1 MFFNNASLPLWAIAA
16 SGTAVIVLGVF
27 TYTFYNNIF
36 IDVHKI
42 YKNLIIKSLIVVTV
56 VVILGV
62 FIYTFYN
69 NINIKAFFPTI
80 YCSISETVSPEIRVQ
95 LLTLVHLQYLVGDL
109 NSYDITESRVF
120 FEMLCR
126 RSGELGFAS
135 VNGVYINIIKVNYI
149 VYSVDP
155 NIIHSWFDLCG

>member
-1 MFFNNASLPLWAIAA
+1 VYL
-16 SGTAVIVLGVF
+16 
-27 TYTFYNNIF
+27 
-36 IDVHKI
+36 
-42 YKNLIIKSLIVVTV
+42 
-56 VVILGV
+56 
-62 FIYTFYN
+62 YTFYN

-80 YCSISETVSPEIRVQ
+80 YCSIQNCSPEIRVQ

-155 NIIHSWFDLCG
+155 NIIHSCLIFVDKFYNPFWFNINFINYPLI